1 MEKYGSDINRGTKTT
16 ALRMG
21 AVLLT
26 ACVILSSC
34 APYAR
39 YVIINDHRD
48 GIDFDYA
55 GQRYICLSNKDAENM
70 EGVIALR
77 KKSDIRMYMQTRKD
91 THNQAEDVLA
101 YLVIG
106 DYKKSKELLQSQ
118 WHDMPEYLRL
128 LLRADLA
135 SETETKRKSSL
146 VKLYQEAYDVQP
158 CDINRE
164 IIKFRIRQ
172 LRYGQ

>member
-1 MEKYGSDINRGTKTT
+1 MEKYGSELNMGSRTT
-16 ALRMG
+16 ALRMS
-21 AVLLT
+21 AALFT

-39 YVIINDHRD
+39 YVIIDDNRD

-55 GQRYICLSNKDAENM
+55 GQRYICLSNADAENM

-77 KKSDIRMYMQTRKD
+77 KKSDIRMYMQTRKGAQ
-91 THNQAEDVLA
+91 NPAEDVLV
-101 YLVIG
+101 YLIIG
-106 DYKKSKELLQSQ
+106 EYKKSKELLHSR
-118 WHDMPEYLRL
+118 WHDMQEYLRL

-135 SETETKRKSSL
+135 SETEDIKISAL
-146 VKLYQEAYDVQP
+146 VKLYQEAYEVQP

-172 LRYGQ
+172 LRYGR